1 MKPYPLPD
9 YQQHNEFLRNRNDKE
24 IYLGINTGINC
35 VDDWCDFYKIKKHK
49 IGLYLGKITFQT
61 NTKGNLAPIYIPS
74 NIKNIERQVDKIN
87 SLWLDEINKDYVKP
101 KSTFN
106 RVQDTAKYN
115 PNNIKVLCKRTK
127 HNTTLTKE
135 QTISYFMTLHSLN
148 TSFIKNYIDTI
159 NNNNGITA
167 YVLHNKLYLALLQQ
181 NILQD
186 NMFQWYNNN
195 KAFSANNDANL
206 ITLDY
211 LKANNQSN
219 FKILLYDKLF
229 YAYLVWS
236 LKEYVMLYYQGY
248 IAETNNFI
256 FNLSAYK
263 GNKII
268 AKFIETH
275 NNNGTPFMQV
285 FSYDELPQDIQ
296 DEMIFCRNAY
306 LIDPRD
312 GFFHIES
319 LNYVQSNEKGYKNVN
334 NNSFSTPNNTT
345 KPALSIY
352 DEEQEPIFKPSPL
365 GNYYFE
371 LSDSTNTFIEYYQR
385 IYPSINTL
393 PKHWSKEMIA
403 KLDLTLN

>member
-1 MKPYPLPD
+1 MIVEDQTPIEARKAQTIENISNITIYLSIPTNILCIDNRLEPKYLSL
-9 YQQHNEFLRNRNDKE
+9 QHNKH
-24 IYLGINTGINC
+24 IQ
-35 VDDWCDFYKIKKHK
+35 DFTAT
-49 IGLYLGKITFQT
+49 LYLGKITFQT

-74 NIKNIERQVDKIN
+74 NITESSFDGLNTF
-87 SLWLDEINKDYVKP
+87 WLNEINKDAKTP
-101 KSTFN
+101 FKSM
-106 RVQDTAKYN
+106 
-115 PNNIKVLCKRTK
+115 IKVKYEKMLGKVYEIDSAAIDYQRIYYFRSK

-148 TSFIKNYIDTI
+148 TAFIKNYIDTI

-236 LKEYVMLYYQGY
+236 LKHF
-248 IAETNNFI
+248 IAEKNDNTMRHIDTNNLA
-256 FNLSAYK
+256 FNLGAYSK
-263 GNKII
+263 YFEVFTKDTQRYDISSTNIYFNQNRLQLFMGNS
-268 AKFIETH
+268 
-275 NNNGTPFMQV
+275 NND
-285 FSYDELPQDIQ
+285 YI
-296 DEMIFCRNAY
+296 Y
-306 LIDPRD
+306 
-312 GFFHIES
+312 
-319 LNYVQSNEKGYKNVN
+319 GYTDT
-334 NNSFSTPNNTT
+334 STPNNTT